1 MPHHATPAHRDLAG
15 RPLRASRW
23 LLAGLLLSLAP
34 GAVWAAEPAPPLR
47 VCMDPDNPPFSS
59 TKAEAPGLYVEL
71 SQHIAEELGRS
82 FEPVWTLSYF
92 GKRSVRTTLLDRKC
106 DAYIGLP
113 ETKDFMGPRVVFSH
127 PILQLGYALVLPKTR
142 TVSAL
147 SDLRGLRVAVQFGSP
162 PQSLIAEHDDI
173 QAVTVL
179 ETVKAVQDLTSGA
192 ADVAFVWGPAAGYI
206 NATDLHDTYRVVP
219 VAGPGMQWE
228 AAIGFPAGQAG
239 LRNQVDAVIDA
250 SAGFIAAL
258 KTKYGFPSASAGM
271 VTLSSAATERQTMQ
285 AIPAAA
291 TADVSP
297 DAQPSQAAAASA
309 SVASAAGLAT
319 AGEKI
324 FNDTCSHCH
333 GPDAVQAEHHIDL
346 RRLQLR
352 YGDRMDE
359 VFTYT
364 VHHGRPDKGMPNW
377 SGILSE
383 DDFAKIKAFLHTVQ
397 TPSS

>member
-1 MPHHATPAHRDLAG
+1 M
-15 RPLRASRW
+15 
-23 LLAGLLLSLAP
+23 
-34 GAVWAAEPAPPLR
+34 
-47 VCMDPDNPPFSS
+47 
-59 TKAEAPGLYVEL
+59 
-71 SQHIAEELGRS
+71 SQHIADKLGRP

-113 ETKDFMGPRVVFSH
+113 ETKDFMGPRVMFSH
-127 PILQLGYALVLPKTR
+127 PILQLGYALVLRKSR
-142 TVSAL
+142 NVASL
-147 SDLRGLRVAVQFGSP
+147 SDLKGLRVAVQFGSP
-162 PQSLIAEHDDI
+162 PQSLIAEHDGI

-179 ETVKAVQDLTSGA
+179 ETAKAIQDLTSGA
-192 ADVAFVWGPAAGYI
+192 ADVAFVWGPTAGYI
-206 NATDLHDTYRVVP
+206 NATDLHGAYRVVP
-219 VAGPGMQWE
+219 VTGSGMQWE
-228 AAIGFPAGQAG
+228 AAVGFPAGQAA
-239 LRNQVDAVIDA
+239 LRDQVDAVIDA

-258 KTKYGFPSASAGM
+258 KTKYGFPSASEGA
-271 VTLSSAATERQTMQ
+271 VTLSSAASEPQAMQ
-285 AIPAAA
+285 AVPVAANGDA
-291 TADVSP
+291 AP
-297 DAQPSQAAAASA
+297 DAQPAQPAAASA
-309 SVASAAGLAT
+309 GVAPAAGGAA

-346 RRLQLR
+346 RRLHLR

-359 VFTYT
+359 VFTYI
-364 VHHGRPDKGMPNW
+364 VHHGRPNKGMPNW